1 MFVESAQS
9 RQLAMAQIDIKE
21 EEQQQQPDET
31 EIMQQINETTKLKKK
46 QTERELTI
54 NELFETELIFL
65 NELTAFYDAFIT
77 NCLEYVI
84 FNFYFFNILK
94 LE

>member
-9 RQLAMAQIDIKE
+9 RQLALAQIDIKE

-46 QTERELTI
+46 
-54 NELFETELIFL
+54 FSP
-65 NELTAFYDAFIT
+65 
-77 NCLEYVI
+77 
-84 FNFYFFNILK
+84 NF
-94 LE
+94 

>member
-9 RQLAMAQIDIKE
+9 RQLALAQIDIKE
-21 EEQQQQPDET
+21 EEQQQQQPDET

-54 NELFETELIFL
+54 NELFETELIYL

-77 NCLEYVI
+77 NCLEYVKYLFLFLI
-84 FNFYFFNILK
+84 FQN
-94 LE
+94 